1 MLRGRFTSPGLWLAP
16 CYRLRLMA
24 ENEFNDF
31 DTIRNDPD
39 LAPLKGMELDMLL
52 FRWVRM

>member
-1 MLRGRFTSPGLWLAP
+1 
-16 CYRLRLMA
+16 MA